1 MARISGGPTITQVAE
16 AAGVSRATVS
26 RVLNGR
32 TTVDPG
38 IGARVRE
45 AADRLQYRPNLT
57 ARYLSTGRT
66 MTVSLVIPDLG
77 NPMFQSVLRGLT
89 RAAEADGYGVLV
101 AEASTPEREA
111 GIARD
116 ARRQCDAVVLVAP
129 RMNELELEALVPQ
142 ISPVV
147 VLNRSLADPRIASVG
162 IDYTSGMSQLVRHL
176 ESLGHQDL
184 LYVSGPPRSAAH
196 HERLTALNA
205 LADTSPSLSIRTILG
220 GATMTAGHRV
230 AEQVLESGATAVM
243 AFNDL
248 VAFGLLARLN
258 QFGVDVPG
266 DLSVTGFDGIELGRF
281 AVPSLTTVD
290 QEELDTGAIAWS
302 LLHRQ
307 LDLGSAPE
315 PTENA
320 LLSPRLL
327 VGDST
332 GRVPPSRAP
341 SVLTVRA
348 PAEQPSGE
356 LDSSSLGWVQGDGAW
371 DLVHA
376 GTVLS
381 SAVGGGAMVPVHSP
395 RPHLHPVRT
404 LSGRPMTVV
413 TPVDHRHQHGASLA
427 LPDVNGTTYWGGRT
441 YVEGRGSTLL
451 ANHGTQR
458 LGTVTASDDGHT
470 LDSQVHWLAHN
481 GRDLLTEQRTLSAM
495 LLPEEHGWA
504 LSWRSSLTA
513 DAAPLQLHSPATR
526 GRPGAGYGGLFWRL
540 PGGDETR
547 VLVEAG
553 QGRAARPWLL
563 RRDPRGPAPTRRLL
577 DQPGAGPGRTGPG
590 PRRPLVRADL
600 GLRGR
605 RREPRLERTARGAA
619 RADARDLAGHRALD
633 RQVSVEEVP
642 QLLRAMTAGELR

>member
-1 MARISGGPTITQVAE
+1 M
-16 AAGVSRATVS
+16 
-26 RVLNGR
+26 
-32 TTVDPG
+32 
-38 IGARVRE
+38 
-45 AADRLQYRPNLT
+45 
-57 ARYLSTGRT
+57 
-66 MTVSLVIPDLG
+66 
-77 NPMFQSVLRGLT
+77 
-89 RAAEADGYGVLV
+89 
-101 AEASTPEREA
+101 
-111 GIARD
+111 
-116 ARRQCDAVVLVAP
+116 
-129 RMNELELEALVPQ
+129 
-142 ISPVV
+142 
-147 VLNRSLADPRIASVG
+147 
-162 IDYTSGMSQLVRHL
+162 
-176 ESLGHQDL
+176 
-184 LYVSGPPRSAAH
+184 
-196 HERLTALNA
+196 
-205 LADTSPSLSIRTILG
+205 
-220 GATMTAGHRV
+220 
-230 AEQVLESGATAVM
+230 
-243 AFNDL
+243 
-248 VAFGLLARLN
+248 
-258 QFGVDVPG
+258 
-266 DLSVTGFDGIELGRF
+266 
-281 AVPSLTTVD
+281 
-290 QEELDTGAIAWS
+290 
-302 LLHRQ
+302 
-307 LDLGSAPE
+307 
-315 PTENA
+315 
-320 LLSPRLL
+320 
-327 VGDST
+327 
-332 GRVPPSRAP
+332 
-341 SVLTVRA
+341 LTVRA

-553 QGRAARPWLL
+553 QGELLAHGSCGETLVVQRRHGHSWTSLVLVQDAQAQGRVDPWFV
-563 RRDPRGPAPTRRLL
+563 RTSDYVGV
-577 DQPGAGPGRTGPG
+577 GAS
-590 PRRPLVRADL
+590 LAWK
-600 GLRGR
+600 
-605 RREPRLERTARGAA
+605 EPREVPLGQTLEISL
-619 RADARDLAGHRALD
+619 DIVLLD